1 MSLLVDRRRLR
12 HVLRVED
19 MTYKVRLKWPLA
31 LQLLF
36 FYFMVTVVLVVD
48 GDQRRSM
55 INVSP
60 GNMKYSYI
68 ISTTSMYIRSDHTQS
83 E

>member
-31 LQLLF
+31 PQLLF
-36 FYFMVTVVLVVD
+36 FYLVAVVLVVD

-68 ISTTSMYIRSDHTQS
+68 ISTTSMYSRSDHTHS